1 MLDIDLKKVLADF
14 GDALGIEL
22 AFDAQG
28 ACVLTVGD
36 ETPVAIQANV
46 EDSSLTLSSAVRDA
60 MSENMSLDQAQNLL
74 ALALDPYDRG
84 AASPVVG
91 YDAESGL
98 VVLYEVL
105 APSVLRRTPL
115 SEAFT
120 DFMTTRKAVVALL
133 DEQVEA
139 PMALNDAI
147 TRLWV

>member
-1 MLDIDLKKVLADF
+1 MLDVDLKKVLADF
-14 GDALGIEL
+14 GGALGIEL
-22 AFDAQG
+22 AFDETG
-28 ACVLTVGD
+28 ACMLAVDD
-36 ETPVAIQANV
+36 EAPVAIQANV
-46 EDSSLTLSSAVRDA
+46 EDSNLTLSSALRDA
-60 MSENMSLDQAQNLL
+60 MPETMNLEQVQNLL

-84 AASPVVG
+84 VASPVVG
-91 YDAESGL
+91 RDAESGL

-120 DFMTTRKAVVALL
+120 DFMTTRQAVMALL

-139 PMALNDAI
+139 PMAFADAT

>member
-1 MLDIDLKKVLADF
+1 MLDVDVKKVLADF

-22 AFDAQG
+22 AFDKTG

-46 EDSSLTLSSAVRDA
+46 EDSSLTLSSALRDA
-60 MSENMSLDQAQNLL
+60 MPENMSLDQAQNLL

-91 YDAESGL
+91 CDAESGL

-105 APSVLRRTPL
+105 APSALSRTPL

-120 DFMTTRKAVVALL
+120 DFMATRQAVTALL

-139 PMALNDAI
+139 PMAFADVT

>member
-22 AFDAQG
+22 AFDETG
-28 ACVLTVGD
+28 ACILAVDD
-36 ETPVAIQANV
+36 EAPVAIQANV
-46 EDSSLTLSSAVRDA
+46 EDSSLTLSSALRDA
-60 MSENMSLDQAQNLL
+60 MPQTMSLDQIQNLL

-91 YDAESGL
+91 CDAESGL

-105 APSVLRRTPL
+105 APSALRRTPL

-120 DFMTTRKAVVALL
+120 DFMATRQAVTALL

-139 PMALNDAI
+139 PMAFADAI